1 MQRIG
6 EIVQRVLRQ
15 HSPGA
20 SAVSHLG
27 AVIFIHRFGAL
38 LNTRL
43 HFHCVVVDGV
53 FEGDANGGAAFHP
66 ASGLDAPAIGEIHT
80 AVRRR
85 LLHSTDR
92 CRRTMRR

>member
-1 MQRIG
+1 M
-6 EIVQRVLRQ
+6 
-15 HSPGA
+15 
-20 SAVSHLG
+20 
-27 AVIFIHRFGAL
+27 IFIHRFGAL

-66 ASGLDAPAIGEIHT
+66 ASGLGAPAIGEIHT

-85 LLHSTDR
+85 LLRSAAR